1 MTSSQPTQL
10 LSELAQKSLSDG
22 NLAYLTAR
30 AQNKFHDYVLR
41 KFRAAEESE
50 GLTKAELARRIG
62 KRPELITRIL
72 GASGNWTID
81 TVARLLAGISGE
93 ELIPASEALLG
104 RSAQRNY
111 KQADMIGPTVS
122 TSSGAV
128 VIPIRLSNQ
137 GNQAVPASRTSGLGT
152 VLAQ

>member
-22 NLAYLTAR
+22 NLAYLAAR

-41 KFRAAEESE
+41 KFMAAEQSE

-62 KRPELITRIL
+62 KRPELITRML
-72 GASGNWTID
+72 GAPGNWTID

-93 ELIPASEALLG
+93 ELIPASEPLLG
-104 RSAQRNY
+104 RSARRNY
-111 KQADMIGPTVS
+111 TQAEVHGHHVS
-122 TSSGAV
+122 PSSGAV
-128 VIPIRLSNQ
+128 VIPIRFSNQ
-137 GNQAVPASRTSGLGT
+137 GNQSVPASKTSSLGT